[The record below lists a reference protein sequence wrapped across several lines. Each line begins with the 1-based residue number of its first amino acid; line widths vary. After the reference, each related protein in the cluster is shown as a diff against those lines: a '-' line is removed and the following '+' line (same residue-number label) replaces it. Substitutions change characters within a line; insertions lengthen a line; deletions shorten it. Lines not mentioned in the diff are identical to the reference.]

1 MKIALAQFNPTVG
14 DFEGNRS
21 RILDLASEA
30 KSGGAE
36 LAIFS
41 ELCLCGYP
49 PQDLIERPAF
59 AERNLTE
66 LARLARD
73 ISLPSLVGFV
83 GKAQDDTGKPV
94 ANSAALIGCGKI
106 LFEQRKML
114 LPTYDV
120 FDESRY
126 FQPAHTQYA
135 FPFATETLGITI
147 CEDSWNDKS
156 FWPERLYDR
165 DPVSELVGKGSTLIL
180 NLSSSPYR
188 LGIRG
193 LRQDMLRAIAVER
206 RVPVVYVNQV
216 GGNDSLIF
224 DGSSVAFMPDGR
236 VAALA
241 KSFDEDLVFF
251 DSATGTGDVR
261 TPMEDELEAA
271 YRALV
276 IGTRDYVRKCGFR
289 KVVIGLS
296 GGIDS
301 ALVAVIAAD
310 ALGPANV
317 TGVAMPGPYS
327 AASSLNDAQRLAEN
341 LGIQLIAMPIL
352 EAFASYRKTLEA
364 TFAGLKEDVTEEN
377 LQARSRGNLLMA
389 LSNKFGSLVLSTGNK
404 SELAVGYCT
413 LYGDMA
419 GGLAV
424 ISDVPKTMVYDLAN
438 FVNRSAARIPPK
450 IIGKVPTAELRPNQ
464 TDQDTLLPY
473 EDLDRIVKA
482 YVEDLQSPEQI
493 AEDCLLPLD
502 VVRAVAVQV
511 DKSEFKRK
519 QSPPGLKV
527 TSKAFSVGRRFPL
540 AQKFSV

>member
-14 DFEGNRS
+14 DFEGNCS
-21 RILDLASEA
+21 RILKLAREA

-36 LAIFS
+36 IAIFS

-59 AERNLTE
+59 AERNQTE
-66 LARLARD
+66 LARLSRE
-73 ISLPSLVGFV
+73 ISLPSVVGFV

-126 FQPAHTQYA
+126 FQPARTQFA
-135 FPFATETLGITI
+135 FPFSTETLGITI

-165 DPVSELVGKGSTLIL
+165 DPVSELVGKGSTLLL
-180 NLSSSPYR
+180 NISSSPYR

-236 VAALA
+236 IAARA

-251 DSATGTGDVR
+251 DSVTGAGDVR
-261 TPMEDELEAA
+261 APMEDELEAA

-301 ALVAVIAAD
+301 ALVAAIAAD

-327 AASSLNDAQRLAEN
+327 AGSSLHDAERLAQN

-352 EAFASYRKTLEA
+352 DTFASYRQTLQK
-364 TFAGLKEDVTEEN
+364 TFAGSSEDITEEN
-377 LQARSRGNLLMA
+377 LQARIRGNLLMA

-424 ISDVPKTMVYDLAN
+424 ISDVPKTMVYDLAK
-438 FVNRSAARIPPK
+438 FVNRSGVRIPSE
-450 IIGKVPTAELRPNQ
+450 IIGKVPSAELRPNQ

-482 YVEDLQSPEQI
+482 YVEDLQSPEKI

-502 VVRAVAVQV
+502 VVRAVVVQV